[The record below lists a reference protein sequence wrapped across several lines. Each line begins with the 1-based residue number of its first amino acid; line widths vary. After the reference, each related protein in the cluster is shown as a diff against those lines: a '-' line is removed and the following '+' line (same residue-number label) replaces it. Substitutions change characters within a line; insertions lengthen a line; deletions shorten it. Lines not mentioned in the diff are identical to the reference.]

1 MNKDIP
7 EKLKT
12 FFGSRCEVILAILYG
27 SYARG
32 TETETSDV
40 DIAVAMSDVMSLDT
54 RLSLQ
59 LELSIFLK
67 KEIDLVDINKIT
79 GLIHYKVFTEG
90 YCIKKIGQE
99 GQALFHKNFMT
110 ALYWYEDY
118 YPLYKRGQKYIIEK
132 AFTL

>member
-1 MNKDIP
+1 MNKNII
-7 EKLKT
+7 ERLKT
-12 FFGSRCEVILAILYG
+12 FFDSRPEIILAIIYG

-40 DIAVAMSDVMSLDT
+40 DIAAAMSEVMSLDT
-54 RLSLQ
+54 RLNLQ
-59 LELSIFLK
+59 LELSILLK
-67 KEIDLVDINKIT
+67 KEIDLVDINKIK

-90 YCIKKIGQE
+90 FCIKKCENE

-132 AFTL
+132 AFTI